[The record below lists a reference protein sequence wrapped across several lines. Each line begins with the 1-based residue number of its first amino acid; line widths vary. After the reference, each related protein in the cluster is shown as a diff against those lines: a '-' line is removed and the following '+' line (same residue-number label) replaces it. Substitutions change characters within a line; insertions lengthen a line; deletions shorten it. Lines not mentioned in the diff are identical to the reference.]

1 MGNKIGNVLRLLVR
15 LRLHYYIEDLQAK
28 TKSKAIPSQDLMP
41 FFSELLNGPE
51 NGK

>member
-1 MGNKIGNVLRLLVR
+1 MN
-15 LRLHYYIEDLQAK
+15 YIKDLQAK
-28 TKSKAIPSQDLMP
+28 TKSKTIESQDLMP